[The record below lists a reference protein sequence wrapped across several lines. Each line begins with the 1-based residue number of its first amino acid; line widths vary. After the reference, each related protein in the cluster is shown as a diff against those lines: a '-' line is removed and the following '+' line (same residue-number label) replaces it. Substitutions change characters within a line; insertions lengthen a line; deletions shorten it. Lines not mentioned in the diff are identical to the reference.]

1 MLYFAYGSN
10 LDWQQIKRRCP
21 SASFFCIAMLLNYR
35 LEFTHYSDVEHRKC
49 WVADIVP
56 ADKEN
61 VWGVVYRLDEAD
73 IGNLDKNEG
82 YKPQRAK
89 NSYLRKEI
97 MVYKDGNKEFPIT
110 AWTYEVMDKILK
122 NNKTSETYKQQIIN
136 GADLWHLPFDYI
148 EKLKQIEVQ

>member
-1 MLYFAYGSN
+1 M
-10 LDWQQIKRRCP
+10 DWNQIKERCP
-21 SASFFCIAMLLNYR
+21 SVSFFCVAMLLRYR
-35 LEFTHYSDVEHRKC
+35 LDFTYYSEKKRKC
-49 WVADIVP
+49 WVADIVSD
-56 ADKEN
+56 DKEN
-61 VWGVVYRLDEAD
+61 VWGVVYRIDEAD
-73 IGNLDKNEG
+73 FGKLDYSEG

-97 MVYKDGNKEFPIT
+97 MIYKDGIKEFPIT

-136 GADLWHLPFDYI
+136 GADLWHLPLDYI